1 MIHLDN
7 KNRSAVKT
15 LCIMDLKVDFFGKSS
30 HAASAPWED
39 RNALNGVQLFFHA
52 VDMLRQHV
60 TPGIMIPC
68 IMIPG
73 IIQEGGTAAN
83 IVPKKRQHICILEV
97 IS

>member
-1 MIHLDN
+1 
-7 KNRSAVKT
+7 
-15 LCIMDLKVDFFGKSS
+15 MDLKVDFFGKSS

-60 TPGIMIPC
+60 TPGIM
-68 IMIPG
+68 MHG

>member
-1 MIHLDN
+1 MFDQYDFAIMIHLDN

-60 TPGIMIPC
+60 TPYHDAWNHSGRRYSGKYC
-68 IMIPG
+68 
-73 IIQEGGTAAN
+73 A
-83 IVPKKRQHICILEV
+83 
-97 IS
+97 